1 MMARKRDSALRQRAR
16 LVGLTVLGRAE
27 PEVYRVSEDVFRIIG
42 KMLRLNQAVGPYSG
56 HPRLEFKE
64 LRFLL
69 RLLGASPSE
78 PQDAIASNVEL
89 WIAEP

>member
-1 MMARKRDSALRQRAR
+1 MMARKRNRAPRRRTR
-16 LVGLTVLGRAE
+16 LVGLTVLGLTE
-27 PEVYRVSEDVFRIIG
+27 PEVYQVSEDVFRIIG
-42 KMLRLNQAVGPYSG
+42 KMLQLYQAVGPYSG

-78 PQDAIASNVEL
+78 APDAIASTVEL
-89 WIAEP
+89 WIAEA

>member
-1 MMARKRDSALRQRAR
+1 MMTRKRDPALRRRTR
-16 LVGLTVLGRAE
+16 LVGLTVLGLTE

-42 KMLRLNQAVGPYSG
+42 KLLQLNQGVAPYSG

-78 PQDAIASNVEL
+78 APEAIASTVEL
-89 WIAEP
+89 WIAEA